1 VIKWFQQATINTAR
15 VKNMTE
21 AEKRELALQFM
32 AQEQARLASSTFRDH
47 RTAFEAETHQRIA
60 TRQQYYN
67 DFAQNGITFQEFQQA
82 YNSAYEQGRSD
93 MLAYRFSFFYAATAI
108 AYSEIFAATPEETAS
123 FMKALPHAPEGCEN
137 HAELVQRCVE
147 ETGFDPSFA
156 DEKKAEARVTR
167 RDRAAVDR
175 MRKTGITE
183 RDLEIE
189 REEGYRDG
197 RNEPFYLSSCYASVA
212 ITLKREQGCDAAE
225 IESFLDRVAE
235 ICDEEISVED
245 IVERARKE
253 AGVDIT
259 GLAGFIASATP

>member
-1 VIKWFQQATINTAR
+1 
-15 VKNMTE
+15 
-21 AEKRELALQFM
+21 
-32 AQEQARLASSTFRDH
+32 
-47 RTAFEAETHQRIA
+47 
-60 TRQQYYN
+60 
-67 DFAQNGITFQEFQQA
+67 
-82 YNSAYEQGRSD
+82 

-108 AYSEIFAATPEETAS
+108 AYNEIFAADPEAVAT
-123 FMKALPHAPEGCEN
+123 FMKALPKAPEGCKN
-137 HAELVQRCVE
+137 HAELVQRCVD

-197 RNEPFYLSSCYASVA
+197 RNEPFYLSSCYAAVA
-212 ITLKREQGCDAAE
+212 ITLHRLHDYNAAE
-225 IESFLDRVAE
+225 IESFLERVAE

-245 IVERARKE
+245 IIERARRE
-253 AGVDIT
+253 AHVDVSQVATIT
-259 GLAGFIASATP
+259 PEKT